1 MAILN
6 YRHVQN
12 RLAELILQSAF
23 KVHKNLGPGLLES
36 AYSYCLYHELKKL
49 GLKVE
54 RNLKLPFKYQ
64 ETHMDL
70 DFQIDIMVEGKIVLL
85 TKSVDQLSDLHSAE
99 LQTHLVVAECEVGF
113 LLNFN
118 VSTLKNGVRRI
129 INRNDTHCNLA
140 VS

>member
-12 RLAELILQSAF
+12 RLSELILQSAF
-23 KVHKNLGPGLLES
+23 KVHKALGPGLLES
-36 AYSYCLYHELKKL
+36 AYSHCLYHELKKL

-54 RNLKLPFKYQ
+54 RNLEMPFRYQ
-64 ETHMDL
+64 DANTELNFRIDL
-70 DFQIDIMVEGKIVLL
+70 LVEEKIVLL

-99 LQTHLVVAECEVGF
+99 LQTHLLVAECEVGF

-118 VSTLKNGVRRI
+118 VTTLKNGVRRI
-129 INRNDTHCNLA
+129 MNRSEPPCNLA